1 MDSVN
6 NDASDFN
13 TVIGNY
19 AVRGGTGE
27 YSENTA
33 IGYEVHD
40 GIGNELVS
48 REVMIGRGTGGG
60 TIAGSCVGNIGVGYK
75 ALDANNRDSD
85 YNIGIGIYAGNSITT
100 GTKNICIGTDTDPS
114 ASDGSQ
120 QIVIGDSI
128 TGGED
133 NQFTFGKAS
142 NVVQNEFDTDAAWTR
157 TSDVRKKRNIKD
169 DKLGLEFINK
179 LRPVTHQWK
188 PSNEFPKEWD
198 EYSEENNMNLEA
210 TMHGLIAQEVK
221 QALDDVGVDTFSGW
235 KERQDGSQ
243 TVSREMFITPLIK
256 AVQELSAEV
265 KQLKK
270 QLEDK

>member
-1 MDSVN
+1 MLEAVLEALALGIMHYQAIEAD
-6 NDASDFN
+6 
-13 TVIGNY
+13 GNY
-19 AVRGGTGE
+19 NV
-27 YSENTA
+27 A
-33 IGYEVHD
+33 IGY
-40 GIGNELVS
+40 
-48 REVMIGRGTGGG
+48 T
-60 TIAGSCVGNIGVGYK
+60 
-75 ALDANNRDSD
+75 
-85 YNIGIGIYAGNSITT
+85 AGNVITT
-100 GTKNICIGTDTDPS
+100 GTNNICIGVSTDPS
-114 ASDGSQ
+114 AADGTE
-120 QIVIGDSI
+120 QIVIGSSI

-169 DKLGLEFINK
+169 DELGLEFINK

-188 PSNEFPKEWD
+188 PSNEFPKEWK

-235 KERQDGSQ
+235 KERKDGSQ